1 MWARP
6 AAQQGPP
13 GFLSGETE
21 SAGGAGRTHGRCR
34 WAQGAPWGRDPQPP
48 QGPVEGWSGA
58 WGRREWGWEPGVASD
73 RAATLGGGGAEC
85 RLSRAT
91 VPGTPPRQTARRP
104 GSARAV
110 GVAPPPASAVEVHA
124 LTHCPRAGKVA
135 ARAQSPAGNRRPC
148 IASPVGHGG
157 RNSVREPRTLPAQ
170 THQPADRRGV
180 ALSTRARGRPPPWFR
195 GFRPPV
201 LTPSPHFLLT
211 RQGGRFLARRA
222 GAHGAE
228 LTAPARVEQA
238 SGRREGPGGRARRAG
253 GLLVCTRGPSGLPS
267 DPGLPLVSEGG
278 GKPAAPTSRSRGGAP
293 SPQPGP
299 AAASQTPSH
308 RPPPRAVG
316 PGHLGGPQW
325 P

>member
-1 MWARP
+1 MRP
-6 AAQQGPP
+6 RAGTPSLP
-13 GFLSGETE
+13 RVLWR
-21 SAGGAGRTHGRCR
+21 GGAGRG
-34 WAQGAPWGRDPQPP
+34 
-48 QGPVEGWSGA
+48 EGGSG
-58 WGRREWGWEPGVASD
+58 GWEPGVASD
-73 RAATLGGGGAEC
+73 RVATLGDGGAEC

-104 GSARAV
+104 RSARAV

-124 LTHCPRAGKVA
+124 LTHSPRAGKVA
-135 ARAQSPAGNRRPC
+135 ARAQSPTGNRRPC

-157 RNSVREPRTLPAQ
+157 RNSVSEPRTLPAR
-170 THQPADRRGV
+170 THRPADRRGV
-180 ALSTRARGRPPPWFR
+180 ALSTRARGRSPPWFQ

-211 RQGGRFLARRA
+211 RQGGPFPGQTRGRA
-222 GAHGAE
+222 WGRAHSTCPCGAG
-228 LTAPARVEQA
+228 VQA
-238 SGRREGPGGRARRAG
+238 QGGARRAG
-253 GLLVCTRGPSGLPS
+253 GLLVCRRGPSGLPS

-278 GKPAAPTSRSRGGAP
+278 GKPAAPTGRSQGGAL

-316 PGHLGGPQW
+316 PGHLGGSQW